1 MATEPDYKNK
11 FSKFSIVSNEQM
23 IERERWG
30 QSQNGYIAGGNFEDN
45 PNLKRFTI

>member
-1 MATEPDYKNK
+1 
-11 FSKFSIVSNEQM
+11 M

-45 PNLKRFTI
+45 PSLKRFTI